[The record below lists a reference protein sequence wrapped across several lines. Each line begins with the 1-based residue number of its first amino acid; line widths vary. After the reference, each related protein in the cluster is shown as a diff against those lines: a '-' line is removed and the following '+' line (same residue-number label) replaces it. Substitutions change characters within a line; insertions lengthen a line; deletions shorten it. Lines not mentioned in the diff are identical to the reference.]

1 MWVFEL
7 AFYWFKKSILQPT
20 PKELNDSI
28 QELTNYR
35 NRLRSEII
43 NMSQKLRISKVKI
56 QEALQENDE
65 LNKIENTIKQLKD
78 QSESTNS

>member
-1 MWVFEL
+1 M
-7 AFYWFKKSILQPT
+7 QPT